1 VKPVILVTGAGGFL
15 GCRLVE
21 HLFGQAVTVRAMA
34 HRPAGAV
41 RLARL
46 PVDIVWCDITRIE
59 DVRSAMEGCDFVV
72 HCAYGTVSDPRH
84 AKAVTKDGTENLL
97 KVAVEKKIKQFIHI
111 STIAVYGYSPTPPI
125 SEDSPFQ
132 PPSDNYCRYKAQAE
146 KAVWKSIRNQGL
158 NATVLRMGNIYGPF
172 SSPWTIRPLKN
183 IQDGIECV
191 VDGGEH
197 ASNMVFV
204 DNAVEAILRTIGNS
218 KASGESFFITDD
230 EHAWREYYEEY
241 ARWSGVERL
250 RSVTSQQVAEMERA
264 AGRRV
269 ANWIKDLRENVLA
282 PSIKDAVY
290 RAALSKSMGPLAAAI
305 WRPIP
310 IAWRERILG
319 PQSNP
324 LSLFCD
330 FSPPAMDRDTI
341 LAPLGVLQVYNGRVA
356 FSNHKAKT
364 LLGFGP
370 IVSFKDA
377 MEQTHEWAKWARL
390 V

>member
-1 VKPVILVTGAGGFL
+1 V
-15 GCRLVE
+15 
-21 HLFGQAVTVRAMA
+21 
-34 HRPAGAV
+34 
-41 RLARL
+41 
-46 PVDIVWCDITRIE
+46 
-59 DVRSAMEGCDFVV
+59 EGCDVVV
-72 HCAYGTVSDPRH
+72 HCAYGTAPDAH
-84 AKAVTKDGTENLL
+84 QAKAVTEDGTENLL
-97 KVAVEKKIKQFIHI
+97 KVAVEKGIKQFVHI
-111 STIAVYGYSPTPPI
+111 STIAVYSYSPTPPV
-125 SEDSPFQ
+125 SEDSLFQ
-132 PPSDNYCRYKAQAE
+132 SPSDNYCRDKAQAE
-146 KAVWKSIRNQGL
+146 KAVWKSIRNHGL

-172 SSPWTIRPLKN
+172 SGPWTIRPLKN
-183 IQDGIECV
+183 IQNGIECV

-204 DNAVEAILRTIGNS
+204 DNAVEAILRAIGNS
-218 KASGESFFITDD
+218 KASGEAFFIIDD
-230 EHAWREYYEEY
+230 EHSWREYYEEY
-241 ARWSGVERL
+241 ARWSGVKKL

-269 ANWIKDLRENVLA
+269 ANWIKDVRENVLA

-290 RAALSKSMGPLAAAI
+290 RAALSNSMGPLAAAL
-305 WRPIP
+305 WRPVS

-330 FSPPAMDRDTI
+330 FAPPALDRDTV
-341 LAPLGVLQVYNGRVA
+341 LAPLGVLQVYNGSVA

-370 IVSFKDA
+370 AVSFEDA
-377 MEQTHEWAKWARL
+377 MKQTHEWAKWARL